1 MAGQLPRSK
10 SWSPGEC
17 KFPVLARHGAWA
29 CGPHLISRYRGS
41 LAASLT
47 ASFFR
52 QDILTC
58 ACDGCCWHGGAIHGG
73 GGWRVCSPRASS
85 AAPAEATAPVL
96 GAVGTAAVV
105 SPFSTVGRLC
115 TCECLQRS
123 KACAGGRSVSRP
135 REAPGGLHRWPS
147 TDRCWGV
154 DLLGCLP
161 PVQLRAQSP
170 LLSIEAQTRDAI
182 HPQLPLVQA

>member
-29 CGPHLISRYRGS
+29 CAPHLISRYRGS

-73 GGWRVCSPRASS
+73 GARGCALQEPAVQHLRKRRRLCWVLLARQRWSVPSPLLAGYALVNACRGPRRVQ
-85 AAPAEATAPVL
+85 AADLCLDLARRQVGSTAGHQP
-96 GAVGTAAVV
+96 TAA
-105 SPFSTVGRLC
+105 G
-115 TCECLQRS
+115 
-123 KACAGGRSVSRP
+123 A
-135 REAPGGLHRWPS
+135 
-147 TDRCWGV
+147 V

-161 PVQLRAQSP
+161 PVQLSIQSP
-170 LLSIEAQTRDAI
+170 LLSSEA
-182 HPQLPLVQA
+182 